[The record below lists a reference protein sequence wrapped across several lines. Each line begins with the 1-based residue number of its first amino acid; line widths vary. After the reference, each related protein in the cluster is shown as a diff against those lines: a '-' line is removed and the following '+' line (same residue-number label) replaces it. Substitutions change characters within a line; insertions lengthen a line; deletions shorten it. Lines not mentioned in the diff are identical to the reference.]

1 MDHCAARSKWVT
13 VTNMAPILKHLT
25 LSQLTHFAIDCLFP
39 CDTIGFVTSECS
51 GFGGSQRTLWDNH
64 GEDKEREEAGYAE
77 LRGDGEVP
85 GGTFGM
91 DGAEKAGG
99 DMPGA
104 VDPCF
109 SGDAMS
115 KLRVWALSLTKPPFS
130 PALCWL
136 SVAQS

>member
-1 MDHCAARSKWVT
+1 M
-13 VTNMAPILKHLT
+13 
-25 LSQLTHFAIDCLFP
+25 
-39 CDTIGFVTSECS
+39 G
-51 GFGGSQRTLWDNH
+51 TLWNNH

-99 DMPGA
+99 DMSGA

-109 SGDAMS
+109 SGGAMP

-130 PALCWL
+130 PALCWPGAAPSWRCARRL
-136 SVAQS
+136 GMLGGMRPRISGIGVRSGPGSPGAL